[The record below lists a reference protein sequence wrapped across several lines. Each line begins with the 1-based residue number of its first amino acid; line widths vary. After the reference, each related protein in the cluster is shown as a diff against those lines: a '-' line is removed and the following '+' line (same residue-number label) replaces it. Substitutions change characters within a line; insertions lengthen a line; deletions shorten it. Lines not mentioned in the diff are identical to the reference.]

1 MYKIIFY
8 VDRHGKSML
17 LDYISELESN
27 KSKDSR
33 IKLAKIREYV
43 KLLAVNGTYLPE
55 NYVKHLEGEIWEL
68 RPINNRILFAGWM
81 DDAFVLLH
89 SFVKKNSKDS
99 CAGDRAGKT
108 RVSRF

>member
-17 LDYISELESN
+17 LDYISELEAN

-43 KLLAVNGTYLPE
+43 VYLADSKSCIKL
-55 NYVKHLEGEIWEL
+55 
-68 RPINNRILFAGWM
+68 R
-81 DDAFVLLH
+81 
-89 SFVKKNSKDS
+89 
-99 CAGDRAGKT
+99 
-108 RVSRF
+108 